1 MSSSFNN
8 FLTNNG
14 DGTVFKT
21 YSHASK
27 LYVDN
32 NFARAPKLG
41 YLYFVSFNI
50 NPGVVGN
57 WPKNGQNDVGLLVKN
72 VDQPK
77 FKITTETLNQYN
89 RKTNIQT
96 KITYEPITLTFHDD
110 NSEITNNLW
119 INYFEYYYEDSKY
132 GNNANRA
139 GYGDTKYNDK
149 YYRYGLDN
157 DQTQPFFDSIDI
169 FVLHQHNF
177 TQMTIENPLVSSWD
191 HDKLDQ
197 TNGTKILENK
207 MMLVYENV
215 YYKTGKIAKDGPS
228 GEFSARYYD
237 NVPGS
242 ISVSNT
248 QAGPADVYGN
258 ENGTVPENLAGNLPY
273 HLSISEQDKIFAQQ
287 TGIGT
292 GAVGLGLAR
301 PPGIGISGLNL
312 WSGYGGI
319 HGTGVI
325 NAGPIKLA
333 LRK

>member
-1 MSSSFNN
+1 MSNSFNN

-41 YLYFVSFNI
+41 YLYFVSFSMNS
-50 NPGVVGN
+50 GVISN
-57 WPKNGQNDVGLLVKN
+57 WPNNGQQDVGLLVKS

-77 FKITTETLNQYN
+77 FKITTETINQYN

-96 KITYEPITLTFHDD
+96 KITYDPVTLVFHDD

-119 INYFEYYYEDSKY
+119 INYYKYYYEDSKY
-132 GNNANRA
+132 IGPANRL
-139 GYGDTKYNDK
+139 GYDDTKYDSK

-157 DQTQPFFDSIDI
+157 DQTLPFFDSVDI
-169 FVLHQHNF
+169 FVLHQQNF
-177 TQMTIENPLVSSWD
+177 TQMKLENPLISSWE

-207 MMLVYENV
+207 MTMVYENV
-215 YYKTGKIAKDGPS
+215 YYQSGKIIKDGTS

-237 NVPGS
+237 NVAGS
-242 ISVSNT
+242 IGVAKN
-248 QAGPADVYGN
+248 QARPDDIYGN
-258 ENGTVPENLAGNLPY
+258 ARGTVPENLAGNPQY
-273 HLSISEQDKIFAQQ
+273 QPSISELDKAFALQ
-287 TGIGT
+287 TGIGR
-292 GAVGLGLAR
+292 GAVGLGATR
-301 PPGIGISGLNL
+301 PPGIGISGLTL

-319 HGTGVI
+319 HGTGVV
-325 NAGPIKLA
+325 NAGPINLA